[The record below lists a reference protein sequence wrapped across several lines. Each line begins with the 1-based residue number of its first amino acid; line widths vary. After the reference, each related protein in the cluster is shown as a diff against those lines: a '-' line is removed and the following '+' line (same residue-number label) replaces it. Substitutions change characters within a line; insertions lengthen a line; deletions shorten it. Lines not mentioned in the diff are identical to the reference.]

1 MVLRNH
7 FVQSL
12 RLYTQAWTWLR
23 LYKYRLDAKLKPML
37 NWPMTTSMKLMKKV
51 SRQNSCIIFNG
62 LFIQRNFFRTDLKK
76 VVPGDVAASV
86 AQCCTSTPFLFVA
99 MPRRAADSA
108 PSEKK
113 RPRRSKAQGRTVGGA
128 WLEIVGLLGQA
139 TASTPVPDE
148 AQVEYKIKSVACRRS
163 RQQRWPPW
171 SI

>member
-1 MVLRNH
+1 
-7 FVQSL
+7 
-12 RLYTQAWTWLR
+12 
-23 LYKYRLDAKLKPML
+23 
-37 NWPMTTSMKLMKKV
+37 
-51 SRQNSCIIFNG
+51 

-86 AQCCTSTPFLFVA
+86 SQCCTSTPFLFVA